1 MILCSSLPVLYL
13 LFSGCNNEP
22 EYNLSQIPVAE
33 DAPQAPRDNPMPP
46 APEGTDDRKPVGDA
60 IPPGDEIAPGAQT
73 PAPPTDG
80 FQGIANN
87 DCIPPYEQKVEL
99 SEENSVTVSLSLDS
113 RVLGQDLMVDLIQSE
128 HGELKYGVTC
138 KGTAF
143 SFQAPKMLGSVRLAV
158 FIDADQNGPTKN
170 DTQGVTDPFLI
181 TDQPVTVSSVEWGTG
196 PLSYYD
202 FSSNAPTPLEI
213 GSDTP
218 DGEY

>member
-1 MILCSSLPVLYL
+1 MILFSSLPVLYL
-13 LFSGCNNEP
+13 IFSGCNNEP
-22 EYNLSQIPVAE
+22 EYDLSHIPVAE
-33 DAPQAPRDNPMPP
+33 KALEPPRDNPSTSDLNGEQNS
-46 APEGTDDRKPVGDA
+46 APVGDA

-80 FQGIANN
+80 FQDIANN

-99 SEENSVTVSLSLDS
+99 TAENSVTVSLSLDS
-113 RVLGQDLMVDLIQSE
+113 SVLGQDLMVDLIQSE

-158 FIDADQNGPTKN
+158 FVDKDQNGPTKN
-170 DTQGVTDPFLI
+170 DIQGVTSPFTI
-181 TDQPVTVSSVEWGTG
+181 TDQPITVSSFDWSTG

-202 FSSNAPTPLEI
+202 FSSNAPAPPEP
-213 GSDTP
+213 SPDTP
-218 DGEY
+218 IGEY